1 MPFRKIKILLL
12 IVFFL
17 FGTTNYIA
25 SEEYRDLDDIPW
37 EYALT
42 LGDELK
48 YSSNFTHFDYVN
60 PTAPKRGSLTQPA
73 IGSFDTLNPFNL
85 KGVPAMGSYYIYDS
99 LLKNSDDEPFSYYGL
114 LAEAI
119 YHPADFSY
127 VIYKLR
133 DNARWHDGKTITA
146 EDVKW
151 SLETLKEYNPNY
163 QYYYSNVSEIN
174 IINEKTI
181 EFKFDQS
188 GNRELPLITGQFP
201 ILPKH
206 FWSDQTKDFSE
217 TILDFPLGSGPYKYA
232 EVQVNKKVVY
242 ERVKDY
248 WGEDLSVNRGFNNF
262 DTIIFEYFRDRQVQL
277 EAFKANEIDII
288 FENSSKRWA
297 TGYDFSARDNGD
309 VKLELFKLK
318 NVQGMQAFA
327 MNLRKPK
334 FQDLAVRKALNLAF
348 DFEWLNSNLFYNQ
361 YQRIDSFFDNSE
373 LESTSL
379 PDGQEYEILLEIS
392 NLIPDVVFNEVYENP
407 IGGSPQNMRR
417 NLREAQT
424 LLMDAGY
431 TIVDGK
437 LIDKN
442 TNKPFVIEFLISQ
455 PDMER
460 IITQFQTNLR
470 SIGIEVSIR
479 LVDTAQYQLRTDQFD
494 FDIIVATFPQSL
506 SPGNEQRDYWGS
518 EAADSEGSRNIIG
531 IKDEAIDLLI
541 DGIIYADTRAEL
553 ISTTKALDRVLK
565 WNYFVVPHY
574 YSEGLRVA
582 RWNKFE
588 YSDNLP
594 DYNVNLFTW
603 WSK

>member
-1 MPFRKIKILLL
+1 M
-12 IVFFL
+12 
-17 FGTTNYIA
+17 
-25 SEEYRDLDDIPW
+25 
-37 EYALT
+37 
-42 LGDELK
+42 
-48 YSSNFTHFDYVN
+48 
-60 PTAPKRGSLTQPA
+60 
-73 IGSFDTLNPFNL
+73 
-85 KGVPAMGSYYIYDS
+85 
-99 LLKNSDDEPFSYYGL
+99 
-114 LAEAI
+114 
-119 YHPADFSY
+119 
-127 VIYKLR
+127 
-133 DNARWHDGKTITA
+133 
-146 EDVKW
+146 
-151 SLETLKEYNPNY
+151 
-163 QYYYSNVSEIN
+163 
-174 IINEKTI
+174 
-181 EFKFDQS
+181 
-188 GNRELPLITGQFP
+188 
-201 ILPKH
+201 PKH

-248 WGEDLSVNRGFNNF
+248 WGEDLPVNKGFNNF

-277 EAFKANEIDII
+277 EAFKAKEIDII

-297 TGYDFSARDNGD
+297 TGYDFSARDSGD

-318 NVQGMQAFA
+318 NVQGMQAFV

-373 LESTSL
+373 LESISL

-392 NLIPDVVFNEVYENP
+392 NLIPDVVFKEVYENP

-431 TIVDGK
+431 AIVDGK

-479 LVDTAQYQLRTDQFD
+479 LVDTAQYQLRMDQFD
-494 FDIIVATFPQSL
+494 FDIVVATFPQSL

-541 DGIIYADTRAEL
+541 DGIIFADTRAEL

-565 WNYFVVPHY
+565 RNYFVVPHY

>member
-1 MPFRKIKILLL
+1 
-12 IVFFL
+12 
-17 FGTTNYIA
+17 
-25 SEEYRDLDDIPW
+25 
-37 EYALT
+37 
-42 LGDELK
+42 
-48 YSSNFTHFDYVN
+48 
-60 PTAPKRGSLTQPA
+60 
-73 IGSFDTLNPFNL
+73 
-85 KGVPAMGSYYIYDS
+85 MGSYYIYDS

-114 LAEAI
+114 LAEAM

-133 DNARWHDGKTITA
+133 DNAKWHDGTKITA

-163 QYYYSNVSEIN
+163 QYYYSNVSEVN
-174 IINEKTI
+174 IISDQMI

-206 FWSDQTKDFSE
+206 FWNLQTRDFGK
-217 TILDFPLGSGPYKYA
+217 TILEFPLGSGPYKYS

-242 ERVKDY
+242 ERVEDY
-248 WGEDLSVNRGFNNF
+248 WGKDLSVNLGFNNF
-262 DTIIFEYFRDRQVQL
+262 DKIIFEYFRDRQVQL

-297 TGYDFSARDNGD
+297 TGYDFAERDNGE
-309 VKLELFKLK
+309 VKLEIFKLK

-327 MNLRKPK
+327 MNLRKLK
-334 FQDLAVRKALNLAF
+334 FQDIEVRKALNLAF
-348 DFEWLNSNLFYNQ
+348 DFEWLNSNLFYDQ

-373 LESTSL
+373 LESKSL
-379 PDGQEYEILLEIS
+379 PDGGEYEILLEIS
-392 NLIPDVVFNEVYENP
+392 NLIPDVIFNETYENP
-407 IGGSPQNMRR
+407 IGGNPQNMRR
-417 NLREAQT
+417 NLREAQK

-431 TIVDGK
+431 TVIDGK

-442 TNKPFVIEFLISQ
+442 TNQPFVIEFLISQ

-460 IITQFQTNLR
+460 IITQFQSNLR
-470 SIGIEVSIR
+470 SIGIEANIR
-479 LVDTAQYQLRTDQFD
+479 LVDTAQYQLRVDQFD

-506 SPGNEQRDYWGS
+506 SPGNEQKDYWGS
-518 EAADSEGSRNIIG
+518 EAAGSEGSRNIIG
-531 IKDEAIDLLI
+531 IKDEAIDILI
-541 DGIIYADTRAEL
+541 DKLIYAETRSEL

-565 WNYFVVPHY
+565 WNYFVIPHY

-588 YSDNLP
+588 YSVNQP

-603 WSK
+603 WTK

>member
-1 MPFRKIKILLL
+1 M
-12 IVFFL
+12 
-17 FGTTNYIA
+17 
-25 SEEYRDLDDIPW
+25 
-37 EYALT
+37 
-42 LGDELK
+42 
-48 YSSNFTHFDYVN
+48 
-60 PTAPKRGSLTQPA
+60 
-73 IGSFDTLNPFNL
+73 
-85 KGVPAMGSYYIYDS
+85 
-99 LLKNSDDEPFSYYGL
+99 
-114 LAEAI
+114 
-119 YHPADFSY
+119 
-127 VIYKLR
+127 
-133 DNARWHDGKTITA
+133 
-146 EDVKW
+146 
-151 SLETLKEYNPNY
+151 
-163 QYYYSNVSEIN
+163 
-174 IINEKTI
+174 
-181 EFKFDQS
+181 
-188 GNRELPLITGQFP
+188 
-201 ILPKH
+201 
-206 FWSDQTKDFSE
+206 
-217 TILDFPLGSGPYKYA
+217 
-232 EVQVNKKVVY
+232 
-242 ERVKDY
+242 
-248 WGEDLSVNRGFNNF
+248 
-262 DTIIFEYFRDRQVQL
+262 
-277 EAFKANEIDII
+277 
-288 FENSSKRWA
+288 
-297 TGYDFSARDNGD
+297 
-309 VKLELFKLK
+309 
-318 NVQGMQAFA
+318 
-327 MNLRKPK
+327 
-334 FQDLAVRKALNLAF
+334 
-348 DFEWLNSNLFYNQ
+348 
-361 YQRIDSFFDNSE
+361 
-373 LESTSL
+373 
-379 PDGQEYEILLEIS
+379 
-392 NLIPDVVFNEVYENP
+392 IPDVVFNEVYENP

-431 TIVDGK
+431 TIIDGK

-479 LVDTAQYQLRTDQFD
+479 LVDTAQYQLRMDQFD
-494 FDIIVATFPQSL
+494 FDIVVATFPQSL

>member
-1 MPFRKIKILLL
+1 MKILSLAIFILLL
-12 IVFFL
+12 TTIYL
-17 FGTTNYIA
+17 FAEGN
-25 SEEYRDLDDIPW
+25 RDLNKLEW
-37 EYALT
+37 KYAIS

-48 YSSNFTHFDYVN
+48 YSNDFSYFQYVN
-60 PTAPKRGSLTQPA
+60 PAAPKGGSITQPA

-99 LLKNSDDEPFSYYGL
+99 LLKSSDDEPFSYYGL

-119 YHPADFSY
+119 YHPQDFSY

-133 DNARWHDGKTITA
+133 NNARWHDGEEITA

-151 SLETLKEYNPNY
+151 SLETLMEYNPNY
-163 QYYYSNVSEIN
+163 KYYYSNVSEIN
-174 IINEKTI
+174 ILNERVI

-206 FWSDQTKDFSE
+206 FWDEQERDFGD

-232 EVQVNKKVVY
+232 EVQVNRKVVY
-242 ERVKDY
+242 ERVENY
-248 WGEDLSVNRGFNNF
+248 WGKDLSVNIGFNNF
-262 DTIIFEYFRDRQVQL
+262 DKMIFEYFRDRQVQL

-297 TGYDFSARDNGD
+297 TGYDFSAKDEGD
-309 VKLELFKLK
+309 VQLEVFKLK

-334 FQDLAVRKALNLAF
+334 FQDIEVRKALNLAF
-348 DFEWLNSNLFYNQ
+348 DFEWLNTNLFYDQ

-373 LESTSL
+373 LESVSL

-407 IGGSPQNMRR
+407 VGGNPQNIRR
-417 NLREAQT
+417 NLKEAQK
-424 LLMDAGY
+424 LLMRAGY
-431 TIVDGK
+431 MIENGR

-442 TNKPFVIEFLISQ
+442 TKQPFLIEFLISQ

-479 LVDTAQYQLRTDQFD
+479 LVDTAQYQLRLDQFD
-494 FDIIVATFPQSL
+494 FDIVVATFPQSL

-518 EAADSEGSRNIIG
+518 EAADAEGSRNIIG
-531 IKDEAIDLLI
+531 IKDEAIDILI
-541 DGIIYADTRAEL
+541 DRLIYAETRANL

>member
-1 MPFRKIKILLL
+1 M
-12 IVFFL
+12 
-17 FGTTNYIA
+17 
-25 SEEYRDLDDIPW
+25 
-37 EYALT
+37 
-42 LGDELK
+42 
-48 YSSNFTHFDYVN
+48 
-60 PTAPKRGSLTQPA
+60 
-73 IGSFDTLNPFNL
+73 
-85 KGVPAMGSYYIYDS
+85 
-99 LLKNSDDEPFSYYGL
+99 
-114 LAEAI
+114 
-119 YHPADFSY
+119 
-127 VIYKLR
+127 
-133 DNARWHDGKTITA
+133 
-146 EDVKW
+146 
-151 SLETLKEYNPNY
+151 
-163 QYYYSNVSEIN
+163 
-174 IINEKTI
+174 
-181 EFKFDQS
+181 
-188 GNRELPLITGQFP
+188 
-201 ILPKH
+201 
-206 FWSDQTKDFSE
+206 
-217 TILDFPLGSGPYKYA
+217 
-232 EVQVNKKVVY
+232 
-242 ERVKDY
+242 
-248 WGEDLSVNRGFNNF
+248 
-262 DTIIFEYFRDRQVQL
+262 QL

-297 TGYDFSARDNGD
+297 TGYDFSARNNGD

-417 NLREAQT
+417 NLRDAQT

-460 IITQFQTNLR
+460 IITQFQTNLK

-541 DGIIYADTRAEL
+541 DRIIYADTRAEL

>member
-1 MPFRKIKILLL
+1 M
-12 IVFFL
+12 
-17 FGTTNYIA
+17 
-25 SEEYRDLDDIPW
+25 
-37 EYALT
+37 
-42 LGDELK
+42 
-48 YSSNFTHFDYVN
+48 
-60 PTAPKRGSLTQPA
+60 
-73 IGSFDTLNPFNL
+73 
-85 KGVPAMGSYYIYDS
+85 
-99 LLKNSDDEPFSYYGL
+99 
-114 LAEAI
+114 
-119 YHPADFSY
+119 
-127 VIYKLR
+127 
-133 DNARWHDGKTITA
+133 
-146 EDVKW
+146 
-151 SLETLKEYNPNY
+151 
-163 QYYYSNVSEIN
+163 
-174 IINEKTI
+174 
-181 EFKFDQS
+181 
-188 GNRELPLITGQFP
+188 
-201 ILPKH
+201 
-206 FWSDQTKDFSE
+206 
-217 TILDFPLGSGPYKYA
+217 
-232 EVQVNKKVVY
+232 
-242 ERVKDY
+242 
-248 WGEDLSVNRGFNNF
+248 
-262 DTIIFEYFRDRQVQL
+262 QL
-277 EAFKANEIDII
+277 EAFKAKEIDII

-297 TGYDFSARDNGD
+297 TGYDFSARDSGD

-318 NVQGMQAFA
+318 NVQGMQAFV

-479 LVDTAQYQLRTDQFD
+479 LVDTAQYQLRMDQFD
-494 FDIIVATFPQSL
+494 FDIVVATFPQSL

-541 DGIIYADTRAEL
+541 DGIIFADTRAEL

>member
-1 MPFRKIKILLL
+1 MPIRNIKIILLTA
-12 IVFFL
+12 FFII
-17 FGTTNYIA
+17 GATNFVLA
-25 SEEYRDLDDIPW
+25 NDFRDNEDIIW
-37 EYALT
+37 KYAFT

-48 YSSNFTHFDYVN
+48 YSEDFPHFDYVN
-60 PTAPKRGSLTQPA
+60 PSAPKGGTIKQPA

-114 LAEAI
+114 LAEAM

-133 DNARWHDGKTITA
+133 DNAKWHDGTKITA

-163 QYYYSNVSEIN
+163 QYYYSNVSEVN
-174 IINEKTI
+174 IISNQMI

-206 FWSDQTKDFSE
+206 FWNLQTMDFGK
-217 TILDFPLGSGPYKYA
+217 TILEFPLGSGPYKFS

-242 ERVKDY
+242 ERVEDY
-248 WGEDLSVNRGFNNF
+248 WGKDLSVNLGFNNF
-262 DTIIFEYFRDRQVQL
+262 DKIIFEYFRDRQVQL

-297 TGYDFSARDNGD
+297 TGYDFAERDNGE
-309 VKLELFKLK
+309 VKLEVFKLK

-327 MNLRKPK
+327 MNLRKLK
-334 FQDLAVRKALNLAF
+334 FQDIEVRKALNLAF
-348 DFEWLNSNLFYNQ
+348 DFEWLNSNLFYDQ

-373 LESTSL
+373 LESKSL
-379 PDGQEYEILLEIS
+379 PDGGEYEILLEIS
-392 NLIPDVVFNEVYENP
+392 NLIPDVIFNETYENP
-407 IGGSPQNMRR
+407 IGGNPQNMRG
-417 NLREAQT
+417 NLREAQK

-431 TIVDGK
+431 TVIDGK

-442 TNKPFVIEFLISQ
+442 TNQPFVIEFLISQ

-460 IITQFQTNLR
+460 IITQFQSNLR
-470 SIGIEVSIR
+470 SIGIEANIR
-479 LVDTAQYQLRTDQFD
+479 LVDTAQYQLRVDQFD

-518 EAADSEGSRNIIG
+518 EAAGSEGSRNIIG
-531 IKDEAIDLLI
+531 IKDEAIDILI
-541 DGIIYADTRAEL
+541 DKLIYAETRSEL

-565 WNYFVVPHY
+565 WNYFVIPHY

-588 YSDNLP
+588 YSVNQP

-603 WSK
+603 WTK